1 MASWRTVQASGLVI
15 MPSLDGEFTTSS
27 HPLLRQGSRL
37 RAMKAKG
44 AGLSFE
50 LGPLRTY
57 KSAFYPRAPLPRP
70 RDGLLMRFRCE
81 T

>member
-1 MASWRTVQASGLVI
+1 MALWRTVQVSGLVI
-15 MPSLDGEFTTSS
+15 LPSLDGEFTTSS
-27 HPLLRQGSRL
+27 HPPSGQGSRL
-37 RAMKAKG
+37 RAMIANG

-57 KSAFYPRAPLPRP
+57 KSGFYPRAPLPRP